1 MCVYLHI
8 YILYTYHSKGYKT
21 LDKSQFTKLYFHNS
35 YFYTDSKTKFPFSY
49 LHLKTVLQNLER
61 TLRNL

>member
-1 MCVYLHI
+1 MSLKR
-8 YILYTYHSKGYKT
+8 LQNFRQ
-21 LDKSQFTKLYFHNS
+21 SQFTKLYFYNS
-35 YFYTDSKTKFPFSY
+35 YFYTDSKTKFPFNY